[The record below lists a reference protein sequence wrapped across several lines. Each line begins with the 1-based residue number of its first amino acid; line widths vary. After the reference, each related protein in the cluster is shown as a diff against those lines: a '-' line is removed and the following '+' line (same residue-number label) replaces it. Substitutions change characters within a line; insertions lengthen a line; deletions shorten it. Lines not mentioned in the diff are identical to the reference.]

1 MVIAAMIGRNPT
13 QRASPDGFDAF
24 GADGHFTDGGEAA
37 TATDGRTYPTPD
49 ATSHPMPRP
58 GNPAATVGRTH
69 RQKPSN
75 GAILPV
81 GFAPGHCRVNAV
93 GGTAEAATISEP
105 SQAPDLNADP
115 PSHQWQR
122 RPVLSRLVRF
132 SVVAAPA
139 AAGIATAAIL
149 SRLLPRPS
157 GTPQA
162 LVSFAAITVAM
173 LLVIVAVERA
183 ARRLLPLAALLNLS
197 LLFPD
202 NAPRRFA
209 VARRVGRPR
218 DLQRQLQE
226 ARDRGIEGGEV
237 AYMQTVLELVAA
249 LSVHDRQTRGHSER
263 VRVFA
268 DLIAIEMKLSPAD
281 RARLRWASLLH
292 DIGKL
297 LVPSEILSKPA
308 ALTERER
315 LNVQRHP
322 EEGAKLIGPLRSW
335 LGEWA
340 AAVEHHHERWDGKG
354 YPRALAAERISLAGR
369 IVAVAD
375 SYEVMTAVR
384 PYRRPI
390 GVIAARQELVRCSGA
405 QFDPTVVRAFL
416 NISVGRLWRVVGAGS
431 WIAQLPL
438 LTWVN
443 GLGFQWGSAIVS
455 GSTALGLVAPGIL
468 PTPDA
473 VPQPR
478 SAPPIARNDASTHLA
493 PTVGGPGPGA
503 PVKPTGGGVPGG
515 TPTPHRGGGGLT
527 AGPSSGPTPS
537 PTAAPT
543 PTPTGQPGPTPAPTS
558 GPTPTPAPTPPPSP
572 TPTPSPVTVPTV
584 TLTGPTSVTESTYT
598 GNGSFSDP
606 GGSGWSARVDYGD
619 GTGVQ
624 VLTLYANNTFG
635 LQHTYSDASTY
646 SISVT
651 VTNARLGV
659 GHAGETLTVTSVA
672 PVITMPA
679 PQTFLLSLL
688 GLGGNY
694 RATGSFTDAD
704 PGSDGFTAT
713 VDYGDGSGM
722 HPLTLSGSSFTLA
735 HTYALG
741 VLATFTVTVT
751 ITDDDGAVSSNTTTV
766 SVIL

>member
-1 MVIAAMIGRNPT
+1 
-13 QRASPDGFDAF
+13 
-24 GADGHFTDGGEAA
+24 
-37 TATDGRTYPTPD
+37 
-49 ATSHPMPRP
+49 
-58 GNPAATVGRTH
+58 
-69 RQKPSN
+69 
-75 GAILPV
+75 
-81 GFAPGHCRVNAV
+81 
-93 GGTAEAATISEP
+93 
-105 SQAPDLNADP
+105 
-115 PSHQWQR
+115 
-122 RPVLSRLVRF
+122 VLSRLVRF

-162 LVSFAAITVAM
+162 LLSFAAITVAM

-226 ARDRGIEGGEV
+226 LRDKGIEGGDV
-237 AYMQTVLELVAA
+237 AYMQRVLELVAA

-268 DLIAIEMKLSPAD
+268 DLIATEMKLSPAD

-322 EEGAKLIGPLRSW
+322 EEGARLIGPLRSW

-354 YPRALAAERISLAGR
+354 YPRALAAEKISLAGR

-390 GVIAARQELVRCSGA
+390 GVIAAREELVRCSGA

-455 GSTALGLVAPGIL
+455 GSTALGLVVPGIL

-478 SAPPIARNDASTHLA
+478 STPPIARNDASTHLT
-493 PTVGGPGPGA
+493 PTVGGPGPAA
-503 PVKPTGGGVPGG
+503 PAKPTGGSVPGA
-515 TPTPHRGGGGLT
+515 PRSPHGGGPT
-527 AGPSSGPTPS
+527 SGPLPGPTPS
-537 PTAAPT
+537 PTPT
-543 PTPTGQPGPTPAPTS
+543 PTPTGQPGPTPS
-558 GPTPTPAPTPPPSP
+558 PTPTP
-572 TPTPSPVTVPTV
+572 TPTPSPTPGPVTTPAV
-584 TLTGPTSVTESTYT
+584 TLPAPASIYESTYT
-598 GNGSFSDP
+598 ANGSFADP
-606 GGSGWSARVDYGD
+606 GGSGWSATVNYGD
-619 GTGVQ
+619 GSGAQ
-624 VLTLYANNTFG
+624 ALVLNGNDTFG
-635 LQHTYSDASTY
+635 LQHTYPDAYRY

-651 VTNARLGV
+651 VTNARRGV
-659 GHAGETLTVTSVA
+659 GRATEGLTVTSAA
-672 PVITMPA
+672 PTIVMPGSA
-679 PQTFLLSLL
+679 LAV
-688 GLGGNY
+688 LGGY
-694 RATGSFTDAD
+694 SAGGSFSDSDFGAD
-704 PGSDGFTAT
+704 TFTAT
-713 VDYGDGSGM
+713 VDWGDGKGA
-722 HPLTLSGSSFTLA
+722 HPLALNGTSFTLS
-735 HTYALG
+735 HNYGILVLG
-741 VLATFTVTVT
+741 NFKVTVT
-751 ITDDDGAVSSNTTTV
+751 ITDDDGASASASSTV

>member
-1 MVIAAMIGRNPT
+1 
-13 QRASPDGFDAF
+13 
-24 GADGHFTDGGEAA
+24 
-37 TATDGRTYPTPD
+37 
-49 ATSHPMPRP
+49 
-58 GNPAATVGRTH
+58 
-69 RQKPSN
+69 
-75 GAILPV
+75 
-81 GFAPGHCRVNAV
+81 
-93 GGTAEAATISEP
+93 
-105 SQAPDLNADP
+105 
-115 PSHQWQR
+115 
-122 RPVLSRLVRF
+122 VLSRLVRF

-162 LVSFAAITVAM
+162 LLYFAAITVAM

-202 NAPRRFA
+202 NAPKRFA

-226 ARDRGIEGGEV
+226 ARDKGIEGGEV
-237 AYMQTVLELVAA
+237 
-249 LSVHDRQTRGHSER
+249 
-263 VRVFA
+263 
-268 DLIAIEMKLSPAD
+268 
-281 RARLRWASLLH
+281 
-292 DIGKL
+292 
-297 LVPSEILSKPA
+297 SKPA

-322 EEGAKLIGPLRSW
+322 EEGARLIGPLRSW

-354 YPRALAAERISLAGR
+354 YPRALAAEKISLAGR

-478 SAPPIARNDASTHLA
+478 STPPIARNDASAHLA
-493 PTVGGPGPGA
+493 PTVGGPGPAA
-503 PVKPTGGGVPGG
+503 PAKPTGGSVPGAPRSPHAG
-515 TPTPHRGGGGLT
+515 GPTS
-527 AGPSSGPTPS
+527 APSSGPTPS
-537 PTAAPT
+537 PTPAPTPTAQPGPTPTPIPLPT
-543 PTPTGQPGPTPAPTS
+543 PTPTWT
-558 GPTPTPAPTPPPSP
+558 PSP
-572 TPTPSPVTVPTV
+572 TPGPVTVPVV
-584 TLTGPTSVTESTYT
+584 TLPATASLFESTYT
-598 GNGSFSDP
+598 ANGSFADL
-606 GGSGWSARVDYGD
+606 GGSGWS
-619 GTGVQ
+619 
-624 VLTLYANNTFG
+624 
-635 LQHTYSDASTY
+635 
-646 SISVT
+646 
-651 VTNARLGV
+651 
-659 GHAGETLTVTSVA
+659 
-672 PVITMPA
+672 
-679 PQTFLLSLL
+679 
-688 GLGGNY
+688 
-694 RATGSFTDAD
+694 
-704 PGSDGFTAT
+704 AT
-713 VDYGDGSGM
+713 VDYGDGSGVHALALNGNTFGLQHPYAEVCTCPISVTVTNARGGVGHKTEGLM
-722 HPLTLSGSSFTLA
+722 VSSAAPTIAMPGTQLAVLGAYNAVGNFSDSDVGADTFTATVDWGDGTGVHPLVLNGRYFTLS
-735 HTYALG
+735 HTYGLAVLG
-741 VLATFTVTVT
+741 NHTVTVT
-751 ITDDDGAVSSNTTTV
+751 ITDDDGASRSATSIATV
-766 SVIL
+766 LL

>member
-1 MVIAAMIGRNPT
+1 M
-13 QRASPDGFDAF
+13 
-24 GADGHFTDGGEAA
+24 
-37 TATDGRTYPTPD
+37 
-49 ATSHPMPRP
+49 
-58 GNPAATVGRTH
+58 
-69 RQKPSN
+69 
-75 GAILPV
+75 
-81 GFAPGHCRVNAV
+81 
-93 GGTAEAATISEP
+93 
-105 SQAPDLNADP
+105 
-115 PSHQWQR
+115 
-122 RPVLSRLVRF
+122 LSRLVRF
-132 SVVAAPA
+132 GVVAGPA

-157 GTPQA
+157 STPQA
-162 LVSFAAITVAM
+162 LLSFAAITVAM

-202 NAPRRFA
+202 NAPKRFA

-335 LGEWA
+335 LGEWG
-340 AAVEHHHERWDGKG
+340 AAVEHHHERWDGRG
-354 YPRALAAERISLAGR
+354 YPHALAAEKISLAGR

-375 SYEVMTAVR
+375 SYEVMTAVL

-455 GSTALGLVAPGIL
+455 GSTALGLVVPGIL
-468 PTPDA
+468 PTPSA

-478 SAPPIARNDASTHLA
+478 STPPVAQDDASTHLA
-493 PTVGGPGPGA
+493 PTVGGPGPAGPA
-503 PVKPTGGGVPGG
+503 KPTGGGVPGAPG
-515 TPTPHRGGGGLT
+515 SPHGDGGPT
-527 AGPSSGPTPS
+527 AGPSSGPTTG
-537 PTAAPT
+537 PTATQPPT
-543 PTPTGQPGPTPAPTS
+543 STGQPGSTTMPT
-558 GPTPTPAPTPPPSP
+558 PTPTPAPGP
-572 TPTPSPVTVPTV
+572 TPTPTPGPVTVPAV
-584 TLTGPTSVTESTYT
+584 TLPAPASIFESTYSA
-598 GNGSFSDP
+598 NGSFTDP
-606 GGSGWSARVDYGD
+606 GGSGWSATVNYGD
-619 GTGVQ
+619 GSGMQALALSGSAFT
-624 VLTLYANNTFG
+624 
-635 LQHTYSDASTY
+635 LQHAYAEVCSC
-646 SISVT
+646 SIRVT
-651 VTNARLGV
+651 VSNSRG
-659 GHAGETLTVTSVA
+659 GAGSGTEALTVKSA
-672 PVITMPA
+672 PAVITMPA
-679 PQTFLLSLL
+679 PQTFLVSLL
-688 GLGGNY
+688 GLGGHYN
-694 RATGSFTDAD
+694 ATGSFTDPD
-704 PGSDGFTAT
+704 QGSDGFTAT
-713 VDYGDGSGM
+713 VNYGDGSGV
-722 HPLTLSGSSFTLA
+722 HPLTLSGSSFTLS
-735 HTYALG
+735 HTYSLG
-741 VLATFTVTVT
+741 VVSTFTVTVT

-766 SVIL
+766 TVIL

>member
-1 MVIAAMIGRNPT
+1 M
-13 QRASPDGFDAF
+13 
-24 GADGHFTDGGEAA
+24 
-37 TATDGRTYPTPD
+37 
-49 ATSHPMPRP
+49 
-58 GNPAATVGRTH
+58 
-69 RQKPSN
+69 
-75 GAILPV
+75 
-81 GFAPGHCRVNAV
+81 
-93 GGTAEAATISEP
+93 
-105 SQAPDLNADP
+105 
-115 PSHQWQR
+115 
-122 RPVLSRLVRF
+122 LSRLVRF

-139 AAGIATAAIL
+139 VAGIATAASL

-162 LVSFAAITVAM
+162 LLSFAAITVAM

-202 NAPRRFA
+202 NAPKRFA

-226 ARDRGIEGGEV
+226 ARDKGIEGGEV

-322 EEGAKLIGPLRSW
+322 EEGAKLIGPLRLW

-354 YPRALAAERISLAGR
+354 YPRALAAEKISLAGR

-455 GSTALGLVAPGIL
+455 GSTALGLVVPGIL

-478 SAPPIARNDASTHLA
+478 STPPIARNDASSHLE
-493 PTVGGPGPGA
+493 PTVGGPGPAA
-503 PVKPTGGGVPGG
+503 PAKPTGGSVPGAPRSPHAG
-515 TPTPHRGGGGLT
+515 GPTAGPLSGPTTDPTPTP
-527 AGPSSGPTPS
+527 
-537 PTAAPT
+537 APT
-543 PTPTGQPGPTPAPTS
+543 PTAQPGTTPTPTPTS
-558 GPTPTPAPTPPPSP
+558 GPTPTPTP
-572 TPTPSPVTVPTV
+572 TPTPD
-584 TLTGPTSVTESTYT
+584 TEP
-598 GNGSFSDP
+598 DP
-606 GGSGWSARVDYGD
+606 GRGHRAGGDAAGAGFHLRVDVHG
-619 GTGVQ
+619 Q
-624 VLTLYANNTFG
+624 W
-635 LQHTYSDASTY
+635 
-646 SISVT
+646 
-651 VTNARLGV
+651 
-659 GHAGETLTVTSVA
+659 
-672 PVITMPA
+672 
-679 PQTFLLSLL
+679 LLRRPRGQWL
-688 GLGGNY
+688 
-694 RATGSFTDAD
+694 
-704 PGSDGFTAT
+704 
-713 VDYGDGSGM
+713 
-722 HPLTLSGSSFTLA
+722 
-735 HTYALG
+735 
-741 VLATFTVTVT
+741 
-751 ITDDDGAVSSNTTTV
+751 VSNC
-766 SVIL
+766 